1 MSDAETARKEV
12 IGWFERVVLGLELCP
27 FAARP
32 WREGAIRF
40 AVTEENEEIAL
51 LQALESELQ
60 WLDEQPETETTLLI
74 LPRALADFSEYNDFL
89 DRVDELLRTGGWEGR
104 YQVASFHPDYRFADS
119 LGEDDP
125 ADWSNR
131 SPYPLLHLIRE
142 DSLERALAAHPDPE
156 AIPER
161 NVRLLR
167 GLNRDQ
173 MRALFGARYDG

>member
-1 MSDAETARKEV
+1 MSDADTAREEV

-32 WREGAIRF
+32 WQEGAIRF
-40 AVTEENEEIAL
+40 AVTEENEEIPL

-60 WLDEQPETETTLLI
+60 WLDEQPEAETTLLI
-74 LPRALADFSEYNDFL
+74 LSRALADFSEYNDFL
-89 DRVDELLRTGGWEGR
+89 DRVDELLLTGGWEGR

>member
-1 MSDAETARKEV
+1 MSDAVTTRKEV

-51 LQALESELQ
+51 LQGLESELQ

-173 MRALFGARYDG
+173 MRALFGTRYDD

>member
-12 IGWFERVVLGLELCP
+12 IDWFERVVLGLELCP

-51 LQALESELQ
+51 LQGLESELQ

-89 DRVDELLRTGGWEGR
+89 DRVDELLRTGGWEDR

-119 LGEDDP
+119 LGEGDP

-173 MRALFGARYDG
+173 MRALFGTRYDD